1 MIHYFVSEAE
11 GVCGA
16 SVPGYVA
23 TQVRL
28 IWVAMFG
35 PAGFVDG
42 VSGVT
47 VVVARWGTPPRSIDR
62 SWLSCFVFQYILQ
75 VLPVAPGRSVL
86 AWGCGLVFGLIS
98 RFIPAT
104 GWPVSR
110 LAFESIFLGCQD
122 FSPSIC
128 EQILISLDLLMLL
141 FQASCSGHKPAL
153 EALLLYG
160 ILRHAEFIVAK
171 AHLVFGGGM

>member
-23 TQVRL
+23 TQLKLV
-28 IWVAMFG
+28 WVAVFG
-35 PAGFVDG
+35 PAGLVDN
-42 VSGVT
+42 V
-47 VVVARWGTPPRSIDR
+47 

-104 GWPVSR
+104 GWPDSR
-110 LAFESIFLGCQD
+110 LALGSVSLGCQD
-122 FSPSIC
+122 FSPPIC
-128 EQILISLDLLMLL
+128 EQVSIILELL
-141 FQASCSGHKPAL
+141 P
-153 EALLLYG
+153 LLL
-160 ILRHAEFIVAK
+160 
-171 AHLVFGGGM
+171 